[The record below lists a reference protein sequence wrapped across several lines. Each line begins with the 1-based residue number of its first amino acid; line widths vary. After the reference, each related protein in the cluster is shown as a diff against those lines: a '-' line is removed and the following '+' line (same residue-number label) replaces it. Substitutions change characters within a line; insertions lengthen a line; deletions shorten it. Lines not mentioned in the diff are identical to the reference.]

1 MYLSEIDFDFCFNHR
16 SFLEYQFLPEDES
29 EHDILNLKLSR
40 DYQKKEKDLSQI
52 FLIKLPLSHLKSVGD
67 IGLCSNLTICI
78 LSNNYI
84 TRFDGLV
91 GCLFLMKLDLHN
103 NQVVYMYQRPYLQ

>member
-1 MYLSEIDFDFCFNHR
+1 MPGIFVCKICVNFFYYR
-16 SFLEYQFLPEDES
+16 SFLEQSFLPEDDEDN
-29 EHDILNLKLSR
+29 DILNLKLSR
-40 DYQKKEKDLSQI
+40 SNEKKEKDLSQI

-84 TRFDGLV
+84 TRFDALI
-91 GCLFLMKLDLHN
+91 GCLFLMKLDLHS
-103 NQVVYMYQRPYLQ
+103 NQVNMTYS